1 VILWPETGDP
11 DWPAYAKENGWTE
24 LGLDAVALIRC
35 GEDFR
40 SGEQA
45 VATEAAWRAYQIA
58 NAAND
63 RNGSYNVAS
72 INVTREGMEYQ
83 WDYRFGDSPDVVFPR
98 VERLAPDG
106 SPLFL
111 FPGPWVVD

>member
-1 VILWPETGDP
+1 VIVWSDTGDP
-11 DWPAYAKENGWTE
+11 DWPAYATENGWTE
-24 LGLDAVALIRC
+24 LGLDAVTVVGD
-35 GEDFR
+35 GEY
-40 SGEQA
+40 A
-45 VATEAAWRAYQIA
+45 VATEASWRAYQIA